1 MRNIAHIFV
10 TDVRRLRRNAIA
22 IVVLFG
28 VVVLPSFFGWF
39 NVLSSWDPFGNVKNL
54 KVAVANAD
62 EGYTS
67 DLFSVQINVGEQVI
81 SNLRANTDL
90 DWVFTSEDH
99 AISGTKS
106 GEYYAALVLPPSF
119 SRDMMTFLSPGA
131 EPANID
137 YFTNEKKNALSPK
150 ITDEAATEVSTTIN
164 STFTKT
170 LNDVG
175 LALISS
181 LADHAGDEESR
192 AALTRV
198 QTSAQTAATT
208 LDSGAATLEMFSS
221 LIASSKALVSSA
233 SSLTDAS
240 LASVESASNAI
251 GEGAS
256 AAQSLESVLTSTNA
270 AISEA
275 LNRTS
280 TSYTSLIDQIS
291 GLDSAFVG
299 EAAQAATV
307 LGSASA
313 DVSVRVEQ
321 QQKLLEQL
329 KSQAAASSD
338 PPLTAALE
346 RVIADLETAATRQ
359 EALQQRIDDAATKL
373 SETSSGLEG
382 TRDEVIM
389 LAETARSAVDRAY
402 NAYDGSLKPR
412 LDQLAGSLSEVN
424 TGFGQVGDELASAA
438 RSLSGGSSS
447 LLAFLTQ
454 AEETTAT
461 IAADLREASGRFV
474 TLAQAL
480 GQAAQSGDFS
490 KVSALIGNDPAV
502 LAGELT
508 SPVGLERI
516 PVYRVDTFGAQMSPF
531 YTVLGL
537 WVGALLLSVLIR
549 TDISPSTAPA
559 VGRFSKAQEYFGRFG
574 IFAVLGILQSSLLYL
589 GLMGFVGVRPV
600 HPFLLLLA
608 GWVMS
613 LVFSLVT
620 YTLVLSF
627 GEAGKALAVFLLVV
641 QISAG
646 GGAYPLSVLPQWFQ
660 SMSPWLPVTHA
671 TNAVRAAIAGIYE
684 GDYWIAL
691 GQLALFLVPALL
703 IGLVLRLPVLKMN
716 GNLTRALE
724 STKLM

>member
-131 EPANID
+131 APANID

-346 RVIADLETAATRQ
+346 RVIADLETAVTRQ

-424 TGFGQVGDELASAA
+424 TGFGRVGDELASAA